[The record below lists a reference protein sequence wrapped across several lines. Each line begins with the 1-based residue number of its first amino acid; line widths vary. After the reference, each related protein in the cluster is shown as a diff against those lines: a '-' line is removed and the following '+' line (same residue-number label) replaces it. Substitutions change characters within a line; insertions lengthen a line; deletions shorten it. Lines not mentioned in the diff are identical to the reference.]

1 VLAYLG
7 IGYCSWILALL
18 VLKLHDRP
26 LAGSGV
32 IAAPLLASFIMLAWD
47 LSLEPQWATVDR
59 AWIWHDGGAFF
70 GVPISNFMGW
80 YLTANLF
87 FQLFALEEKAR
98 RARRSSA
105 ALAAADCD
113 VRDLRSWKSLGSTAE
128 HDPGDCGGH
137 NRADLANG
145 GHSRRLLYDVRTG
158 AVAVCRAGVAAL
170 FWPTSL
176 RSAWG
181 RLDTLKLGYPAVA
194 FLAQFRA
201 APNLLTMVRLFT
213 IPFIVIEILD
223 GNFGVAFSLFILA
236 GISDGF
242 DGLLA
247 RWLNQ
252 KTTLGL
258 YLDPIADKLLLST
271 LFLVLTHV
279 GIIPRYVTVLVFS
292 RDFGILLIAT
302 LLFATH
308 TLRDFR
314 PSFFGKLN
322 TLVQIVA
329 LLTILGE
336 RAFSSHQFAL
346 LNVVLVRSIAFLA
359 PLSAAQYAWIVIQ
372 RIHSAEE
379 RARKAATAKVE
390 AADSKV
396 GVDFVPNPGRSHGL
410 SKAEA
415 LSEADDPSGSTDRVA
430 S

>member
-1 VLAYLG
+1 
-7 IGYCSWILALL
+7 
-18 VLKLHDRP
+18 
-26 LAGSGV
+26 
-32 IAAPLLASFIMLAWD
+32 M
-47 LSLEPQWATVDR
+47 
-59 AWIWHDGGAFF
+59 
-70 GVPISNFMGW
+70 
-80 YLTANLF
+80 
-87 FQLFALEEKAR
+87 
-98 RARRSSA
+98 
-105 ALAAADCD
+105 
-113 VRDLRSWKSLGSTAE
+113 
-128 HDPGDCGGH
+128 
-137 NRADLANG
+137 
-145 GHSRRLLYDVRTG
+145 
-158 AVAVCRAGVAAL
+158 
-170 FWPTSL
+170 
-176 RSAWG
+176 
-181 RLDTLKLGYPAVA
+181 GYPAVA

-247 RWLNQ
+247 RWLDQ

-346 LNVVLVRSIAFLA
+346 LNTVLVRSIAFLA

-372 RIHSAEE
+372 RIHAAEDPPRRSPPKE
-379 RARKAATAKVE
+379 NVLP
-390 AADSKV
+390 AD
-396 GVDFVPNPGRSHGL
+396 GL
-410 SKAEA
+410 SA
-415 LSEADDPSGSTDRVA
+415 LPTAGGGGSSESVDRVA